1 MARKTAADLLRRAR
15 RPPRGLAL
23 ISVLWVLTLLA
34 LIAAS
39 LTKTTRTEIN
49 LARNAAD
56 NARAEALADA
66 GVYRAVLGLIE
77 TDPARQMR
85 ADGTLYAW
93 AYGGGEIR
101 VAVQDEGGKVD
112 LNRATD
118 ALLAALFVA
127 AGVGAQDAAV
137 LADAVRDFADADD
150 LVRAN
155 GAEDED
161 YAAAGLP
168 WGAKD
173 AAFAAVEELQQVIGV
188 SAPLYAALAPALT
201 VHGRKAPHEASAPPL
216 VRAALAGAVLETA
229 EAEEEP
235 EEPEAPPELSETPQ
249 ALAGDEA
256 AEAGAGPRSRARV
269 FTIHAEAKLAN
280 GAVFVREALVRLGGG
295 AAYGIEGWKR
305 GARVLFPFE
314 ERAAG
319 KGE

>member
-23 ISVLWVLTLLA
+23 VAVLWVLVLLA

-39 LTKTTRTEIN
+39 FTRTTRTEIN

-101 VAVQDEGGKVD
+101 VALQDEGGKVD

-127 AGVGAQDAAV
+127 AGVGAQDAAA

-173 AAFAAVEELQQVIGV
+173 APFAAVEELQQVIGV
-188 SAPLYAALAPALT
+188 TAPLYAALAPALT

-229 EAEEEP
+229 EAEEES
-235 EEPEAPPELSETPQ
+235 EAEAEAPPELSETPQ
-249 ALAGDEA
+249 ALAEEGVVEA
-256 AEAGAGPRSRARV
+256 TAGPRSRARV

-295 AAYGIEGWKR
+295 AAYGIEGWRR
-305 GARVLFPFE
+305 GTRVLFPVE
-314 ERAAG
+314 ERAA
-319 KGE
+319 E